1 MRWAPLYLLPFVVL
15 FAAFPGLRHLGEFRH
30 WQLLAFVFLI
40 FAPLDV
46 LLGEVRSELGRD
58 EPAARWQRWL
68 FRIVPWLW
76 APCAL
81 GLLFWTLWILAY
93 GKAPTPL
100 QFAGLA
106 VTTGIIN
113 GIVGIVFAHE
123 LMHRPW
129 RGERLLAELYLTLV
143 SYPHFAIEHVQNH
156 HRNVATPADPATARL
171 GESLYA
177 FLPRLWAGEL
187 KGAWRHERRRLA
199 KRGRSPWSW
208 RNRMLRYFLQVA
220 VLYLAVGLWAGWLG
234 VLMLAGQS
242 LVAILLLAIINYI
255 EHYGLLRREI
265 APGVYEPASPQH
277 SWDSSH
283 LLTNLFLLN
292 LGRHADHHLRPGR
305 PYQHLRHHADAA
317 RMPLGYP
324 AMLLL
329 ALVPPLFFRVMDHR
343 VRGRRRAAL
352 AGGRET
358 A

>member
-30 WQLLAFVFLI
+30 WQILAFVFLI
-40 FAPLDV
+40 FMPLDL
-46 LLGEVRSELGRD
+46 LLGELRRNFDRD

-76 APCAL
+76 APLAL
-81 GLLFWTLWILAY
+81 GLLFWTLWVIAY
-93 GKAPTPL
+93 GKTPTPL

-113 GIVGIVFAHE
+113 GIVGVPFAHE

-129 RGERLLAELYLTLV
+129 RGERLLAELYMTLV
-143 SYPHFAIEHVQNH
+143 SYPHFVIEHVQNH
-156 HRNVATPADPATARL
+156 HRNVATPSDPATARL

-187 KGAWRHERRRLA
+187 KGAWQHERRRLT
-199 KRGRSPWSW
+199 KRGRTPWSW
-208 RNRMLRYFLQVA
+208 RNRMLRYVLQLA
-220 VLYLAVGLWAGWLG
+220 ALYLAVGLWAGWRG
-234 VLMLAGQS
+234 MLMLAGQS

-265 APGVYEPASPQH
+265 APGIYEPAGPQH

-283 LLTNLFLLN
+283 LLSNLFLLN

-305 PYQHLRHHADAA
+305 PYQHLRHREDAA

-329 ALVPPLFFRVMDHR
+329 ALVPPLFFRVMNPR
-343 VRGRRRAAL
+343 AEKWRPAAL
-352 AGGRET
+352 ATGRET

>member
-1 MRWAPLYLLPFVVL
+1 MRWAPFYLLPFLLL
-15 FAAFPGLRHLGEFRH
+15 FAAAPGLRHLGEFRH
-30 WQLLAFVFLI
+30 WQILVFVFLI
-40 FAPLDV
+40 VAPLDL
-46 LLGEVRSELGRD
+46 LLGELRSELRRD

-76 APCAL
+76 APCVL

-93 GKAPTPL
+93 GKTPTPL

-106 VTTGIIN
+106 VTTGFIN
-113 GIVGIVFAHE
+113 GIVTVVFAHE
-123 LMHRPW
+123 LMHRPS
-129 RGERLLAELYLTLV
+129 RGERLLAELYMTLV
-143 SYPHFAIEHVQNH
+143 SYPHFVIEHVQNH

-187 KGAWRHERRRLA
+187 EGAWRQEHRRLT

-208 RNRMLRYFLQVA
+208 RNRMLRYGLQVA
-220 VLYLAVGLWAGWLG
+220 LLYLAVALWAGWLG
-234 VLMLAGQS
+234 VAMLAAQS
-242 LVAILLLAIINYI
+242 LVAIFLLAIINYI

-265 APGVYEPASPQH
+265 APGTYEPVGPQH

-283 LLTNLFLLN
+283 LLTTLFLLN

-305 PYQHLRHHADAA
+305 PYQHLRHRDDAA
-317 RMPLGYP
+317 RLPLGYP

-343 VRGRRRAAL
+343 VEGRRHAAL
-352 AGGRET
+352 AAGR
-358 A
+358 AAA